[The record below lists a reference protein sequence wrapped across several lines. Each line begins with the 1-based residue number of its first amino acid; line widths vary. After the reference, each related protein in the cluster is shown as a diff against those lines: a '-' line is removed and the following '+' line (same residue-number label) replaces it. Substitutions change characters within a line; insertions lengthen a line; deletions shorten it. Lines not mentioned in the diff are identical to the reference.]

1 MNWEVQMSF
10 SLSSACLAIAL
21 ADERGTLRLIERTSR
36 FGDTFVAIADERG
49 TIEIADDLV
58 SANARLQALRLRAA

>member
-1 MNWEVQMSF
+1 MNREVPMTV

-36 FGDTFVAIADERG
+36 FGDTFVAMVDDHG
-49 TIEIADDLV
+49 TIEIADDMAAAL
-58 SANARLQALRLRAA
+58 ARVEALRRRAA

>member
-1 MNWEVQMSF
+1 MAL

-36 FGDTFVAIADERG
+36 FGDTFIALADDNG
-49 TIEIADDLV
+49 TIEVADDMAAAQQRV
-58 SANARLQALRLRAA
+58 ADLRARAAA

>member
-1 MNWEVQMSF
+1 MAF

-36 FGDTFVAIADERG
+36 FGDTFIAIADERG
-49 TIEIADDLV
+49 TIEVADTMAEAEQRV
-58 SANARLQALRLRAA
+58 AGLRARAAA

>member
-1 MNWEVQMSF
+1 MAL

-36 FGDTFVAIADERG
+36 FGDTFIAIADERG
-49 TIEIADDLV
+49 TIEIADTMAKAEQRVAD
-58 SANARLQALRLRAA
+58 LRARAAA

>member
-1 MNWEVQMSF
+1 MAL

-36 FGDTFVAIADERG
+36 FGDTFIAIADERG
-49 TIEIADDLV
+49 TIEIADTMAEAEQRV
-58 SANARLQALRLRAA
+58 AGLRARAAA